1 MIGNLADY
9 GSVAL
14 TWLDQAHGL
23 QPANRVADGTATDS
37 KHLRQLALRR
47 KFVSWFHFVQDP
59 LLEFVSHFLVELVPA
74 DGFEFGFSLR
84 QHLAHWVPLRLF
96 NWCVDEVIRPIA

>member
-9 GSVAL
+9 SSVAL

-23 QPANRVADGTATDS
+23 QPANRVTDGTATDS
-37 KHLRQLALRR
+37 KYLRQLALRR

-59 LLEFVSHFLVELVPA
+59 LLEFVGHFLVQLVSVN
-74 DGFEFGFSLR
+74 GFEFGF
-84 QHLAHWVPLRLF
+84 WVR
-96 NWCVDEVIRPIA
+96 